1 MRTAT
6 AVAHPNIAL
15 VKYWGKRD
23 LALNLP
29 AVPSLSLTLDRF
41 ATTTTVRWGARVDR
55 VVLDGQEARDRGL
68 SRVLAFLDLVDP
80 QRPRVEVV
88 SASNFPV
95 AAGLASSSSAFAALA
110 VAATAA
116 AGHKRTPSELSALAR
131 RGSGSAS
138 RSLFGGFVRWHLGT
152 DPNGSDS
159 VAEQVAAADHWDL
172 SLVVAV
178 VSSQKKKVGSTQGME
193 RSRLTSPYYAAWVRE
208 APAQVDAGIQAVL
221 DRDLPELG
229 RIMEAST
236 LQMHA
241 TMHTS
246 APPIVYWQAG
256 TVASLQ
262 EIWALRDRGIGAWA
276 TMDAGPNVKVL
287 CHPGDAE
294 VVASALGAHCER
306 VEILGPGSAPEL
318 V

>member
-1 MRTAT
+1 ML
-6 AVAHPNIAL
+6 I
-15 VKYWGKRD
+15 
-23 LALNLP
+23 
-29 AVPSLSLTLDRF
+29 
-41 ATTTTVRWGARVDR
+41 
-55 VVLDGQEARDRGL
+55 DGVEAQGGGL
-68 SRVLAFLDLVDP
+68 QRVLAFLDLVQP
-80 QRPRVEVV
+80 GRPPVEVV

-116 AGHKRTPSELSALAR
+116 AGQERSPAQLSALAR

-138 RSLFGGFVRWHLGT
+138 RSLFGGFVRWHLGVRP
-152 DPNGSDS
+152 DGADS
-159 VAEQVAAADHWDL
+159 VAEQVAPADHWDL

-193 RSRLTSPYYAAWVRE
+193 RTRRTSPYYAAWVRE
-208 APAQVDAGIQAVL
+208 APALVEAGVQAVL
-221 DRDLPELG
+221 ARDLPELG

-246 APPIVYWQAG
+246 QPPIVYWHGG
-256 TVASLQ
+256 TVAALQ
-262 EIWALRDRGIGAWA
+262 EVWALRERGMAAWV

-287 CHPGDAE
+287 CQPGDAE

-306 VEILGPGSAPEL
+306 VQILGPGSGPSL